1 MLRQLLQKTIPVEPL
16 PGFSQAKMLRLD
28 KIDPLISGN
37 KAYKLL
43 GHIERA
49 QAQNVLRLVSFGG
62 PFSNHLHALAA
73 TGKTLG
79 LETVGIVRGYE
90 HLPLTATLQD
100 CQAYGMK
107 LVFADKKQYAR
118 RYQADYRQQLADEF
132 QAYVIEEGGAGS
144 EGLKGCELL
153 APYCQQFDQ
162 VWLAVGTGTTAL
174 GLAHALQ
181 QQQSGCRVVG
191 VNVVAD
197 QGERRLVWQ
206 QAMPGDN
213 WHLIDDYHLGGFAR
227 INDSLLQMIRQFDA
241 LGLPLDPVY
250 TAKLVYAY
258 QAELQQ
264 RSRLENQRVLLI
276 HSGGLQGRRGY
287 SL

>member
-1 MLRQLLQKTIPVEPL
+1 MLRQLLQKKLPVEPL
-16 PGFSQAKMLRLD
+16 PGCQQASVLRLD
-28 KIDPLISGN
+28 LLDPVISGN

-49 QAQNVLRLVSFGG
+49 QTLNISRIVSFGG

-73 TGKTLG
+73 AGKTLG

-90 HLPLTATLQD
+90 NLPLTATLQD
-100 CQAYGMK
+100 CQAFGMK

-118 RYQADYRQQLADEF
+118 RYQADYLQQLADEF
-132 QAYVIEEGGAGS
+132 QAYVVEEGGSGS

-153 APYCQQFDQ
+153 APYCQEFDQ

-174 GLAHALQ
+174 GLAGALQ
-181 QQQSGCRVVG
+181 QQGSACRLVG

-197 QGERRLVWQ
+197 QGERRLAWRQSMPDKNWQ
-206 QAMPGDN
+206 
-213 WHLIDDYHLGGFAR
+213 LLDDYHFSGFAR
-227 INDSLLQMIRQFDA
+227 TNEQLLQMIREFDT

-258 QAELQQ
+258 QTELQQ
-264 RSRLENQRVLLI
+264 RAELENQRVLLI

-287 SL
+287 PL